1 MRKTMATPAHA
12 DPKAQTDYAV
22 EVGQSGHPVKSTVPA
37 QSLEGAPWWRF
48 GLVWMVWGGPALV
61 VVASF
66 ITLALALMIPDP
78 VVSQEPGGAARTA
91 AHQARNHAA
100 TGSVVQPKPGTR

>member
-1 MRKTMATPAHA
+1 MATPIQS
-12 DPKAQTDYAV
+12 DSKTPMVNIVD
-22 EVGQSGHPVKSTVPA
+22 VGQPGKPA
-37 QSLEGAPWWRF
+37 LPALSEAGAPWWRF
-48 GLVWMVWGGPALV
+48 GLVWMVWGGPAVV

-100 TGSVVQPKPGTR
+100 TGSVVQPQQGAR

>member
-1 MRKTMATPAHA
+1 MATLFTPVDAAAPTSASMSAPAKDLA
-12 DPKAQTDYAV
+12 DATAP
-22 EVGQSGHPVKSTVPA
+22 GQPA
-37 QSLEGAPWWRF
+37 TPGAGAPWWRF
-48 GLVWMVWGGPALV
+48 GLVWMVWGGPAVV

-78 VVSQEPGGAARTA
+78 VVSQEQSDANRTA

-100 TGSVVQPKPGTR
+100 TGSVVPSKTGAR